1 MKFFALAAIAFVSAQ
16 DEAAADE
23 AAVCDAETS
32 CNVTD
37 TEGVVTCT
45 LLTDVEASA
54 ETDAPIVCDAGVLL
68 LTPVDPYF
76 LDLDL
81 AHFVLRC
88 IWISCGTSHMHG
100 SGRSLFVDLL
110 TWHIHAPESFCLPCL
125 VKWHS
130 LDTSCHGH
138 LL

>member
-37 TEGVVTCT
+37 TEGVVTYT

-54 ETDAPIVCDAGVLL
+54 ETDAPIVCDAGAAEEEVE
-68 LTPVDPYF
+68 
-76 LDLDL
+76 
-81 AHFVLRC
+81 
-88 IWISCGTSHMHG
+88 G
-100 SGRSLFVDLL
+100 SSALFASVA
-110 TWHIHAPESFCLPCL
+110 TVAVAASMMF
-125 VKWHS
+125 
-130 LDTSCHGH
+130 
-138 LL
+138 

>member
-54 ETDAPIVCDAGVLL
+54 ETEAPLTCDAASV
-68 LTPVDPYF
+68 
-76 LDLDL
+76 
-81 AHFVLRC
+81 AEEEE
-88 IWISCGTSHMHG
+88 SS
-100 SGRSLFVDLL
+100 SALFASVA
-110 TWHIHAPESFCLPCL
+110 TVAVAASMMF
-125 VKWHS
+125 
-130 LDTSCHGH
+130 
-138 LL
+138 